1 MDPTRLTLVELAAA
15 YRERRLRPADAV
27 EAWLERIEAGPVY
40 RIVTAGRAR
49 RQAARAD
56 ALFEAGV
63 DRGPLQG
70 IPIALKDLMD
80 TEGDVTAAGSAV
92 LADGPPALRDSPAAA
107 RLDRAGAVFLGKTNM
122 TELAFSGLG
131 LNPHFGTPGSALDPE
146 RVPGGSSSGSAVAV
160 ATGLACVAIGSDTGG
175 SVRIPA
181 AFNGIVG
188 LKTTDG
194 AIPTAGCVPLSPT
207 LDTLGPLA
215 RTVADAWH
223 AWRALADL
231 PPATFPG
238 PPDGP
243 LSLLVPE
250 SLAAGLE
257 PEVGRAFQDACDR
270 LAAGNRI
277 QRRKV
282 PVLDQV
288 AEVYGRHG
296 TFAGIEGFALHRKLL
311 ERGGDRIDPRVSSRV
326 LAYGTRTGDDL
337 ARLVEARERIRREM
351 DGIARPYDAVLAP
364 TVPILPPRIADLG
377 SDQAYLEA
385 NASVL
390 RNTQI
395 FNFLGWPAASV
406 PCGRTA
412 GGLSVGIMVAAGPHE
427 EERVLR
433 ICAEVEVTPDG
444 AGQSLPRSA

>member
-1 MDPTRLTLVELAAA
+1 MEPTGLTLVELGAA
-15 YRERRLRPADAV
+15 YRDGRLRPTDAV
-27 EAWLERIEAGPVY
+27 ESWLERIAEGPVY
-40 RIVTAGRAR
+40 RVVTAGRAR

-56 ALFEAGV
+56 ALFQAGV

-70 IPIALKDLMD
+70 IPIALKDLID
-80 TEGDVTAAGSAV
+80 TEGEVTAAGSAV
-92 LADGPPALRDSPAAA
+92 LAEGSPASGDSPAAA
-107 RLDRAGAVFLGKTNM
+107 RLDRAGAVFLGKANM

-131 LNPHFGTPGSALDPE
+131 LNPHFGTPGCALDPD

-215 RTVADAWH
+215 RTVPDAWH
-223 AWRALADL
+223 TWRALADL
-231 PPATFPG
+231 PPAPFPG
-238 PPDGP
+238 PAEDR
-243 LSLLVPE
+243 LRLLVPE

-257 PEVGRAFQDACDR
+257 PEVARAFQDACER
-270 LAAGNRI
+270 LAAAGHALERSP
-277 QRRKV
+277 V
-282 PVLDQV
+282 PVLDEV
-288 AEVYGRHG
+288 AELYARHG
-296 TFAGIEGFALHRKLL
+296 TFAGIEGFALHRELL
-311 ERGGDRIDPRVSSRV
+311 ERGGGRIDPRVSTRI
-326 LAYGTRTGDDL
+326 LAYADRTRDDL
-337 ARLVEARERIRREM
+337 ARLVEARARVRREM
-351 DGIARPYDAVLAP
+351 EGIARPYDALVAP
-364 TVPILPPRIADLG
+364 TVPILPPRIRDLA
-377 SDQAYLEA
+377 SDLAYLEA

-406 PCGRTA
+406 PCGRTPA
-412 GGLSVGIMVAAGPHE
+412 GLSVGLMVAAVSSSG
-427 EERVLR
+427 EERVLT
-433 ICAEVEVTPDG
+433 ISAEVFG
-444 AGQSLPRSA
+444 AGEV

>member
-1 MDPTRLTLVELAAA
+1 MEPTGLTLVELGAA
-15 YRERRLRPADAV
+15 YRDGRLRPTDAV
-27 EAWLERIEAGPVY
+27 ESWLERIAEGPVY
-40 RIVTAGRAR
+40 RVVTAGRAR

-56 ALFEAGV
+56 ALFQAGV

-70 IPIALKDLMD
+70 IPIALKDLID
-80 TEGDVTAAGSAV
+80 TEGEVTAAGSAV
-92 LADGPPALRDSPAAA
+92 LAEGPPASGDSPAAA
-107 RLDRAGAVFLGKTNM
+107 RLDRAGAVFLGKANM

-131 LNPHFGTPGSALDPE
+131 LNPHFGTPGCALDPD

-215 RTVADAWH
+215 RTVPDAWH
-223 AWRALADL
+223 TWRALADL
-231 PPATFPG
+231 PPAPFPG
-238 PPDGP
+238 PAEDR
-243 LSLLVPE
+243 LRLLVPE

-257 PEVGRAFQDACDR
+257 PEVARAFQDACER
-270 LAAGNRI
+270 LAAAGHALERSP
-277 QRRKV
+277 V
-282 PVLDQV
+282 PVLDEV
-288 AEVYGRHG
+288 AELYARHG
-296 TFAGIEGFALHRKLL
+296 TFAGIEGFALHRELL
-311 ERGGDRIDPRVSSRV
+311 ERGGGRIDPRVSTRI
-326 LAYGTRTGDDL
+326 LAYADRTRDDL
-337 ARLVEARERIRREM
+337 ARLVEARARVRREM
-351 DGIARPYDAVLAP
+351 DGIARPYDALVAP
-364 TVPILPPRIADLG
+364 TVPILPPRIRDLA
-377 SDQAYLEA
+377 SDLAYLEA

-406 PCGRTA
+406 PCGRTPA
-412 GGLSVGIMVAAGPHE
+412 GLSVGLMVAAGSSSG
-427 EERVLR
+427 EERVLM
-433 ICAEVEVTPDG
+433 ISAEVFG
-444 AGQSLPRSA
+444 AGEV

>member
-1 MDPTRLTLVELAAA
+1 MDPTGLTLVELAAA
-15 YRERRLRPADAV
+15 YREGCLRPANAV
-27 EAWLERIEAGPVY
+27 EAWLERIEAGPIY
-40 RIVTAGRAR
+40 RVVTAARAR

-70 IPIALKDLMD
+70 VPIALKDLID

-92 LADGPPALRDSPAAA
+92 LAEGPPARRDSPAAA
-107 RLDRAGAVFLGKTNM
+107 RLDQAGAVFLGKTNM

-131 LNPHFGTPGSALDPE
+131 LNPHFGTPGCALDPG

-160 ATGLACVAIGSDTGG
+160 AKGLACAAIGSDTGG

-215 RTVADAWH
+215 RTVEDTWH
-223 AWRALADL
+223 VWRTLADL
-231 PPATFPG
+231 PPAPFPG
-238 PPDGP
+238 PPDSP
-243 LSLLVPE
+243 LSLLVPQG
-250 SLAAGLE
+250 LAAGLDA
-257 PEVGRAFQDACDR
+257 EVDRAFHEASGR
-270 LAAGNRI
+270 LAAAGHRI
-277 QRRKV
+277 ERRDV
-282 PVLDQV
+282 PVLDRV
-288 AEVYGRHG
+288 AELYERHG
-296 TFAGIEGFALHRKLL
+296 TFAGIEGLALHRELL
-311 ERGGDRIDPRVSSRV
+311 ERGGERIDPRVSSRI
-326 LAYGTRTGDDL
+326 LAYGTRTRDDL
-337 ARLVEARERIRREM
+337 ARLIEARERVRREVEA
-351 DGIARPYDAVLAP
+351 IARSYDAVLSP
-364 TVPILPPRIADLG
+364 TVPILPPRIADLV
-377 SDQAYLEA
+377 SDPAYMEA

-412 GGLSVGIMVAAGPHE
+412 GGLSVGLMVAAGPSGE
-427 EERVLR
+427 QRVLR
-433 ICAEVEVTPDG
+433 ISAEVFEG
-444 AGQSLPRSA
+444 GSA

>member
-1 MDPTRLTLVELAAA
+1 MEPTGLTLVELGAA
-15 YRERRLRPADAV
+15 YRDGRLRPTDAV
-27 EAWLERIEAGPVY
+27 ESWLERIAEGPVY
-40 RIVTAGRAR
+40 RVVTAGRAR

-56 ALFEAGV
+56 ALFQAGV

-70 IPIALKDLMD
+70 IPIALKDLID
-80 TEGDVTAAGSAV
+80 TEGEVTAAGSAV
-92 LADGPPALRDSPAAA
+92 LAEGSPASGDSPAAA
-107 RLDRAGAVFLGKTNM
+107 RLDRAGAVFLGKANM

-131 LNPHFGTPGSALDPE
+131 LNPHFGTPGCALDPD

-215 RTVADAWH
+215 RTVPDAWH
-223 AWRALADL
+223 TWRALADL
-231 PPATFPG
+231 PPAPFPG
-238 PPDGP
+238 PAEDR
-243 LSLLVPE
+243 LRLLVPE

-257 PEVGRAFQDACDR
+257 PEVARAFQDACER
-270 LAAGNRI
+270 LAAAGNALERSP
-277 QRRKV
+277 V

-288 AEVYGRHG
+288 AELYARHG
-296 TFAGIEGFALHRKLL
+296 TFAGIEGFALHRELL
-311 ERGGDRIDPRVSSRV
+311 ERGGGRIDPRVSTRI
-326 LAYGTRTGDDL
+326 LAYADRTRDDL
-337 ARLVEARERIRREM
+337 ARLVEARARVRREM
-351 DGIARPYDAVLAP
+351 DGIARPYDALVAP
-364 TVPILPPRIADLG
+364 TVPILPPRIRDLA
-377 SDQAYLEA
+377 SDLAYLEA

-406 PCGRTA
+406 PCGRTPA
-412 GGLSVGIMVAAGPHE
+412 GLSVGLMVAAGSSSG
-427 EERVLR
+427 EERVLM
-433 ICAEVEVTPDG
+433 ISAEVFG
-444 AGQSLPRSA
+444 AGEV